1 MSLRRWICDV
11 IVQRNVRFQGAV
23 VSRFLATQAKNEA
36 IDITAADEQPIYS
49 NEPQYQ
55 EELTKKRNK
64 SRLNPKDRNILMGK
78 PPYEQ
83 PIEWY
88 HNTVR
93 YKKRMLGRYGFE
105 GNKEPAGFAWP
116 TPKEVKILQEYERV
130 AFPESLQERWKK
142 LEEKK
147 RIKAEKIKAR
157 HVFITGFF
165 YHWLED
171 EIAEKLSKVDQWTA
185 ELNARVAKK
194 KAEMEAARLHK
205 ERLVEEIRKHFGF
218 KISPHDERFK
228 TMLAQK
234 EKEEKKKKKEAKKK
248 AKDEKLKSMI
258 QKMNQ
263 EQETDSTKPTE

>member
-23 VSRFLATQAKNEA
+23 VGRFLATQAKDEA

-64 SRLNPKDRNILMGK
+64 SRLNPKDRNILMDK

-147 RIKAEKIKAR
+147 RIKAEKVKA
-157 HVFITGFF
+157 
-165 YHWLED
+165 ED

-218 KISPHDERFK
+218 RISPHDERFK
-228 TMLAQK
+228 TMLQQK

-263 EQETDSTKPTE
+263 EQETDSTKPVE

>member
-1 MSLRRWICDV
+1 MSLRRWIYDV
-11 IVQRNVRFQGAV
+11 IVQRNVRFQGV
-23 VSRFLATQAKNEA
+23 VVNRFLATEAKDE
-36 IDITAADEQPIYS
+36 IVDITAADEQPIYS
-49 NEPQYQ
+49 DEYQEPQYQ

-64 SRLNPKDRNILMGK
+64 SRLSPEDRNILMGK

-116 TPKEVKILQEYERV
+116 TPEEIKILQEYERV
-130 AFPESLQERWKK
+130 AFPESLQDRWKK

-147 RIKAEKIKAR
+147 QIKAEKIKAR
-157 HVFITGFF
+157 
-165 YHWLED
+165 EA
-171 EIAEKLSKVDQWTA
+171 EIAEKLSKVNQWTA
-185 ELNARVAKK
+185 ELNARIAKK
-194 KAEMEAARLHK
+194 EAEMEAAKLRK
-205 ERLVEEIRKHFGF
+205 ERIVEEIRKHFGF

-228 TMLAQK
+228 TMLEQK
-234 EKEEKKKKKEAKKK
+234 EKEERKKKKEAKKK
-248 AKDEKLKSMI
+248 AKEEKLKSKI

-263 EQETDSTKPTE
+263 EQETDSTKPVE

>member
-23 VSRFLATQAKNEA
+23 VGRFLATEAKNED
-36 IDITAADEQPIYS
+36 IDITTADEQPIYS
-49 NEPQYQ
+49 DEPQYQ
-55 EELTKKRNK
+55 EKLTKQRNK
-64 SRLNPKDRNILMGK
+64 SRLSPRDRNVLMGK

-105 GNKEPAGFAWP
+105 GNEEPVGFAWP
-116 TPKEVKILQEYERV
+116 TPEEVKILQEYERV
-130 AFPESLQERWKK
+130 AFPISLQERWKE

-157 HVFITGFF
+157 
-165 YHWLED
+165 ED
-171 EIAEKLSKVDQWTA
+171 KIAEKLSKVDQWIV

-194 KAEMEAARLHK
+194 EAEMEAARLRK
-205 ERLVEEIRKHFGF
+205 ERMVEEIRQHFGF
-218 KISPHDERFK
+218 RISPHDERFK
-228 TMLAQK
+228 TMLEQK
-234 EKEEKKKKKEAKKK
+234 EKEERKKKKEAKKK
-248 AKDEKLKSMI
+248 AKEEKLKSMI

-263 EQETDSTKPTE
+263 EQETDSTKPVE